1 MIMETVPRNVVLD
14 LLPAY
19 LAGEASEESRA
30 LVEAYAQHDPEIARL
45 IRVGKL
51 EPATPSVAPPV
62 DLEVKALR
70 RIRRSVRRQMVYAAL
85 GTAALLMIP
94 LLARF
99 PWSLGDFIVMG
110 ALLFG
115 TGLTYVLI
123 SRLSDSLA
131 YRAAVG
137 LAVAAGFLLI
147 WVNLAVGI
155 IGSEDNPAN
164 QLYAGVLLIG
174 FVGAV
179 IARFRPRAMSY
190 VLYAAAIA
198 QMLVPVAALIIW
210 RSTLDEPPGIAGV
223 LILNAFF
230 AGLFTLSGA
239 LFRRASETTQA
250 ANM

>member
-1 MIMETVPRNVVLD
+1 MGTVPRNVVLD

-30 LVEAYAQHDPEIARL
+30 LVDAYAQHDPQIARL
-45 IRVGKL
+45 IRAGKL
-51 EPATPSVAPPV
+51 EPATPIVAPPS
-62 DLEVKALR
+62 DLEMKALR
-70 RIRRSVRRQMVYAAL
+70 RIRRSVRRQMAYVAL
-85 GTAALLMIP
+85 GTAAFLMIP

-115 TGLTYVLI
+115 TGLAYVFI
-123 SRLSDSLA
+123 SRLSDNTA

-137 LAVAAGFLLI
+137 LAVATGFLLV

-179 IARFRPRAMSY
+179 IARFRARAMSH
-190 VLYAAAIA
+190 VLYATAIA
-198 QMLVPVAALIIW
+198 QMLVPVAAMIIW
-210 RSTLDEPPGIAGV
+210 RSTSDEPPGIAG
-223 LILNAFF
+223 IIFLNAFF
-230 AGLFTLSGA
+230 AGLFALSGA
-239 LFRRASETTQA
+239 LFRRSSGTTPDA
-250 ANM
+250 KR

>member
-1 MIMETVPRNVVLD
+1 
-14 LLPAY
+14 
-19 LAGEASEESRA
+19 
-30 LVEAYAQHDPEIARL
+30 
-45 IRVGKL
+45 
-51 EPATPSVAPPV
+51 
-62 DLEVKALR
+62 
-70 RIRRSVRRQMVYAAL
+70 
-85 GTAALLMIP
+85 LLMIP

-123 SRLSDSLA
+123 SRLSDSIA

-179 IARFRPRAMSY
+179 IARFRARAMSY
-190 VLYAAAIA
+190 VLYATAIA

-210 RSTLDEPPGIAGV
+210 RSTSDEPPGIVG
-223 LILNAFF
+223 IIIFNAFF
-230 AGLFTLSGA
+230 AGLFTISGA
-239 LFRRASETTQA
+239 LFRRASETTPVA
-250 ANM
+250 KR